1 MSWNYRAYLLHFV
14 KTVSS
19 HNNIMVHLKC
29 IFLCQWFHP
38 PPPCLPKSDQLQF
51 SLSVFCHVR
60 RLRAPSILSKKTKKQ
75 KERKFRMEL
84 LGKCGTR
91 LEVVL
96 KFRKFQLVSLAKWK
110 RPRFRELSFR
120 ESDSSEI
127 MLSVFFANIFKPDI
141 LRRHPADSTW
151 FTNSPYPQ
159 GNLKLKAWMKDR
171 LD

>member
-1 MSWNYRAYLLHFV
+1 MSMVPPPSPLSPQEWSTSIFSFSLLSRAASQGAFHFV
-14 KTVSS
+14 QK
-19 HNNIMVHLKC
+19 N
-29 IFLCQWFHP
+29 
-38 PPPCLPKSDQLQF
+38 
-51 SLSVFCHVR
+51 
-60 RLRAPSILSKKTKKQ
+60 KKTKKQ

-91 LEVVL
+91 LEVVP